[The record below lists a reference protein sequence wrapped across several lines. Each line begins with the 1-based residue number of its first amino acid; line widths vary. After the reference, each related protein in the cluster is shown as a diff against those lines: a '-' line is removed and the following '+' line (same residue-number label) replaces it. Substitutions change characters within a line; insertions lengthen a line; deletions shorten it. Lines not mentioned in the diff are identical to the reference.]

1 MYYFMNFLTML
12 SDILLVPETVLCILG
27 IVALYKY
34 IKNH

>member
-12 SDILLVPETVLCILG
+12 SDILPVLCILG

>member
-1 MYYFMNFLTML
+1 MYFVNFMTLFFY
-12 SDILLVPETVLCILG
+12 ILPVLDPVLCILG

>member
-12 SDILLVPETVLCILG
+12 SDILPVLELVLCILG